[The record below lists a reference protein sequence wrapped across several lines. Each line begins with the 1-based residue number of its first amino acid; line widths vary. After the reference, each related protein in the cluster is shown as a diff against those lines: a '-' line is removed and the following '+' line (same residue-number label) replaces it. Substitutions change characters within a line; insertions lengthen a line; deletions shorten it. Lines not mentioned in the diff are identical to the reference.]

1 MYVVCVPGFCGW
13 IVSVCF
19 FMVVFMLGFWGVSY
33 IMVSWSGSVKY
44 WFRLSVLVWFGLS
57 VMFGIFCVCFG
68 GWFCFVVV
76 VVVVMVIVVI
86 VRVVFGSGCM
96 VSVGW
101 FVGGIW
107 HVCVQRS
114 ENS

>member
-1 MYVVCVPGFCGW
+1 MYVVCVPGFLGF

-57 VMFGIFCVCFG
+57 VMFGIFLVCFG

-76 VVVVMVIVVI
+76 VVVVMVIVVM
-86 VRVVFGSGCM
+86 VRVVFGSSSM
-96 VSVGW
+96 VSVGL
-101 FVGGIW
+101 VASIML
-107 HVCVQRS
+107 HVSVQS
-114 ENS
+114 CENS